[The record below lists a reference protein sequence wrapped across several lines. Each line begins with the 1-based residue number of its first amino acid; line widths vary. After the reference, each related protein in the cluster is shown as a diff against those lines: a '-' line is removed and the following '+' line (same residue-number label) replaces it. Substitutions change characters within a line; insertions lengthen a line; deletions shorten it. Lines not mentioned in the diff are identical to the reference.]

1 MASGDGYRV
10 KATELFAKAGGE
22 TSPALPSELEGMAL
36 AYLRLAAQAER
47 NSRADPVY
55 DPPPR
60 HHSDDRE
67 R

>member
-10 KATELFAKAGGE
+10 KATELFAKAGCE
-22 TSPALPSELEGMAL
+22 TNPALRSELEGMAL

-47 NSRADPVY
+47 NSQADLVHE
-55 DPPPR
+55 PPPR
-60 HHSDDRE
+60 HRTDDRE